1 MTDLITL
8 SNLRP
13 APGAT
18 KPRKRV
24 GRGMGSGNGKTSGRG
39 QKGQKS
45 RSGSH
50 SMRPGFEGG
59 QMPLYMR
66 MGKLRGPHM
75 KKSMPFGPFRTHTE
89 IVNIGEV
96 AGKFPAGSDVLP
108 EALVTSGLLSRI
120 KHPVKV
126 LGEGEITHALTIHAH
141 AFSASAKAKIEAAG
155 GTVVIIERAAAAE
168 PDA

>member
-1 MTDLITL
+1 
-8 SNLRP
+8 
-13 APGAT
+13 
-18 KPRKRV
+18 
-24 GRGMGSGNGKTSGRG
+24 
-39 QKGQKS
+39 
-45 RSGSH
+45 
-50 SMRPGFEGG
+50 MR
-59 QMPLYMR
+59 
-66 MGKLRGPHM
+66 
-75 KKSMPFGPFRTHTE
+75 
-89 IVNIGEV
+89 
-96 AGKFPAGSDVLP
+96 P